1 MAEAT
6 LRARPLPARMDRP
19 SPLAFALWAAA
30 LALVVSS
37 LMGAEVSVQKL
48 VDGLPRL
55 ASIFERMFP
64 PDLVRLEPLLWRLL
78 ETFQMALAGTFIG
91 TLLSLPL
98 AVLATARHS
107 PHPVV
112 YYLARGLISLFR
124 TVPDLIWALLFV
136 IAVGLGP
143 FAGTLALVVDTI
155 GFSAKFFAEA
165 MEEADE
171 GPQEA
176 LRALGARPLGVVACA
191 VIPDALPSMIN
202 TTLFALEKAVR
213 SSVVLGL
220 VGAGGIGI
228 ELKVAMDMF
237 QYDQAATIIILVF
250 LLVLAVERVS
260 SWARTRV
267 LLGHQP

>member
-1 MAEAT
+1 MAEAM
-6 LRARPLPARMDRP
+6 PARVERP
-19 SPLAFALWAAA
+19 SPLTFALAVAA
-30 LALVVSS
+30 LAVVVSS
-37 LMGAEVSVQKL
+37 LFGAEVSL
-48 VDGLPRL
+48 GELANGLPRL
-55 ASIFERMFP
+55 GSILERMFP
-64 PDLVRLEPLLWRLL
+64 PDIDRLVPLLHCLV
-78 ETFQMALAGTFIG
+78 ETFQMALAGTVIG

-98 AVLATARHS
+98 AILATSRHS

-112 YYLARGLISLFR
+112 CWLARSLVALFR

-143 FAGTLALVVDTI
+143 FAGTLAIIVDTI

-165 MEEADE
+165 MEEADD

-176 LRALGARPLGVVACA
+176 LRALGAGPVAVVACA
-191 VIPDALPSMIN
+191 VLPETLPSMIN

-237 QYDQAATIIILVF
+237 QYDQAATIILLVF
-250 LLVLAVERVS
+250 ALVLAVERVS
-260 SWARTRV
+260 SLARARI
-267 LLGHQP
+267 LKGAER